1 MEKEKKP
8 IYKKWWFWLIIVIVV
23 VMISGGDS
31 NNSNTVTVSTTEN
44 VSETTTESNTVDNN
58 TVENTKV
65 NAGEEVTTKD
75 IKITFVSTNDYNDY
89 DEYFGPKSGNK
100 IIRAEFA
107 FENISSSDISL
118 NTLECYADGEKCEAY
133 YSADDYKSPA
143 LESLSTGKKM
153 TAVVYYEVPENAQS
167 VILEYETNLWTS
179 EKIEFIVK

>member
-8 IYKKWWFWLIIVIVV
+8 IFKKWWFWMIIVILV

-44 VSETTTESNTVDNN
+44 VSGTTDESNT
-58 TVENTKV
+58 EKNTKV

-75 IKITFVSTNDYNDY
+75 TKITFVSTSDYNDY
-89 DEYFGPKSGNK
+89 NEYLGPKSGNK
-100 IIRAEFA
+100 IIRAEFV
-107 FENISSSDISL
+107 FENVSSSDISL
-118 NTLECYADGEKCEAY
+118 NILDCYADGEKCESY

-167 VILEYETNLWTS
+167 ITLEYETNLWTS
-179 EKIEFIVK
+179 EKIEFIIK